1 LDSKPSA
8 LLDRGRAIK
17 ILVVLFML
25 LVLIGGASMV
35 MYVCYRLIRLAVR
48 KGTEDAWRRRER

>member
-1 LDSKPSA
+1 

-17 ILVVLFML
+17 ILVVLFLL
-25 LVLIGGASMV
+25 LVLIGGASTV